1 MNLTDEL
8 KSRLLP
14 TDYANAQRE
23 LNCLDTLA
31 TRIKCLLENGQV
43 EDAYQWL
50 DATENSI
57 KAIFDMTKRKEEADV
72 ILTTE
77 QWIKRNNYLFG
88 RS

>member
-1 MNLTDEL
+1 
-8 KSRLLP
+8 
-14 TDYANAQRE
+14 
-23 LNCLDTLA
+23 
-31 TRIKCLLENGQV
+31 LLENGQV

-72 ILTTE
+72 FLTTE

-88 RS
+88 RG